1 MKSELDPQDRARLR
15 RIYFVLLLA
24 IVCYVPPAFSQGQ
37 VRLEDAPPATPAFSL
52 DEGGWHCVSSRGQLL
67 DLSFTGTGVRVNN
80 ITLTQTSDF
89 MSRQPVIR
97 LSASVVNP
105 TMARAAVS
113 LESFGITY
121 SEDGAA
127 YPVFAINAREQ
138 WGSVQP
144 GSSQEISS
152 TTYARAD
159 SDAATQ
165 FCVRPFISLVR
176 E

>member
-1 MKSELDPQDRARLR
+1 METTPNPQERALLR
-15 RIYFVLLLA
+15 RICFVLLLA
-24 IVCYVPPAFSQGQ
+24 VVCFVPPAFSQGQ
-37 VRLEDAPPATPAFSL
+37 VRLEDAPPAAPAFSL
-52 DEGGWHCVSSRGQLL
+52 DQGGWHCVSSRGQLL

-80 ITLTQTSDF
+80 ITLTQTTDF
-89 MSRQPVIR
+89 MSRQPVVR

-113 LESFGITY
+113 LEAIGITY
-121 SEDGAA
+121 SADGTA

-152 TTYARAD
+152 TTYATAE

-165 FCVRPFISLVR
+165 FCVRPFIALVR